1 MSNKDIIEEV
11 KIAAKTVEPKTD
23 MLETSDHQD
32 VEESFKTPEPK
43 AIGNS
48 QVSILKHNIY
58 LKDGDH
64 ISEATSIELS
74 VINISNN
81 PIGSILFKAE
91 LYDIDGN
98 TLDTVEQ
105 KLFDFEPGIIRKVVI
120 NYSDLN
126 SDKVKSYCIRI
137 AKVVMTPEPVATG
150 NESVIILNHSLNL
163 DLESGWRM
171 KFPSIDVSIRSASN
185 KTIASLLFEIILYD
199 IEGNIIDTIYLKETE
214 IRPNTS
220 RAIYIPLEKQGTQKI
235 LRSYNIKIVRMTT
248 TDIEKVLILRNEIR
262 TTEEGEEVR
271 GIVKNISD
279 VRTDAALIA
288 TFFNSNKET
297 MASKVIILKDI
308 EPRFVRNFEFTFNS
322 PIGEKVKE
330 YILNIGELI
339 GEN

>member
-1 MSNKDIIEEV
+1 MDE
-11 KIAAKTVEPKTD
+11 KTLEPKTD
-23 MLETSDHQD
+23 ILKTSDNQD
-32 VEESFKTPEPK
+32 VEESTKTPEPK

-48 QVSILKHNIY
+48 QISILRHNIC

-64 ISEATSIELS
+64 ITEATSIELS
-74 VINISNN
+74 VINISNK
-81 PIGSILFKAE
+81 PIGSILCEAE

-98 TLDTVEQ
+98 TLDMIEQ
-105 KLFDFEPGIIRKVVI
+105 KVFDFEPGIKRKVVI
-120 NYSDLN
+120 NYSGLN
-126 SDKVKSYCIRI
+126 SEKVKSYCVRI
-137 AKVVMTPEPVATG
+137 TKMVMTPEPVATG

-171 KFPSIDVSIRSASN
+171 KFPSIDVSIRSTSN
-185 KTIASLLFEIILYD
+185 KTIASVLFEIILYD
-199 IEGNIIDTIYLKETE
+199 IEGNIIDTIYLKETD

-248 TDIEKVLILRNEIR
+248 TDIEKVLLLRNEIR
-262 TTEEGEEVR
+262 TTEVGAKVR

-279 VRTDAALIA
+279 VRTDTALVA
-288 TFFNSNKET
+288 TFFNSNKENI
-297 MASKVIILKDI
+297 ASKVIILKDI
-308 EPRFVRNFEFTFNS
+308 EPRSARNFEFTFNS

-339 GEN
+339 EEN

>member
-1 MSNKDIIEEV
+1 LSNKDIVEEV

-43 AIGNS
+43 AIGNG

-58 LKDGDH
+58 LKHGDH
-64 ISEATSIELS
+64 ISDATSIELS

-81 PIGSILFKAE
+81 PIGSILFEAE

-105 KLFDFEPGIIRKVVI
+105 KIFDFEPGIKRKVFI
-120 NYSDLN
+120 NYSGLN

-163 DLESGWRM
+163 DLESGWRT
-171 KFPSIDVSIRSASN
+171 KFPSIDLSIRSASS
-185 KTIASLLFEIILYD
+185 KTIASVTFEIILYD
-199 IEGNIIDTIYLKETE
+199 IEGNTIDAIYFKEID

-220 RAIYIPLEKQGTQKI
+220 RALYIPLIKQGAEKK
-235 LRSYNIKIVRMTT
+235 LRSYNIKIARMTT
-248 TDIEKVLILRNEIR
+248 TDVEKGLLLRQDKN
-262 TTEEGEEVR
+262 TTDEGEELR

-279 VRTDAALIA
+279 VRTDTALVA
-288 TFFNSNKET
+288 TFFNSNKENIGT
-297 MASKVIILKDI
+297 KVIILKDI
-308 EPRFVRNFEFTFNS
+308 EPNKTKPFYFKFKSTEAD
-322 PIGEKVKE
+322 EVKS
-330 YILNIGELI
+330 YILNIGDI
-339 GEN
+339 V